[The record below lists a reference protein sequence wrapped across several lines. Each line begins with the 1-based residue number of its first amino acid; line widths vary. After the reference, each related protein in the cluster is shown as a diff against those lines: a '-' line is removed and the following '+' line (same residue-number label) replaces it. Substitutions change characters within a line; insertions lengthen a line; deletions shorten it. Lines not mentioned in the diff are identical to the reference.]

1 MLAYLPF
8 AAWSTTKSARR
19 TPKDRYILKA
29 SRNERINCPWIENFY
44 IDLTNR
50 GRIALEDWVCSDLT
64 PSVVLIL
71 QWKSSKMS
79 SLEYNMWTINTCFFK
94 IYAIHNWTTKLKKK
108 KVNRSG
114 GVRGKDSCLHL
125 PKLLFSGTC
134 VNQWFG
140 ILSE

>member
-29 SRNERINCPWIENFY
+29 SRNERINCPWIDYFY

-71 QWKSSKMS
+71 QWKSSKMP
-79 SLEYNMWTINTCFFK
+79 SLEYKLWTFNIRFFK
-94 IYAIHNWTTKLKKK
+94 IYAILNWTINWNN
-108 KVNRSG
+108 VNRSG
-114 GVRGKDSCLHL
+114 GVRGRDICLRL
-125 PKLLFSGTC
+125 LKLLFFGTC
-134 VNQWFG
+134 VIQWFG
-140 ILSE
+140 ILCE